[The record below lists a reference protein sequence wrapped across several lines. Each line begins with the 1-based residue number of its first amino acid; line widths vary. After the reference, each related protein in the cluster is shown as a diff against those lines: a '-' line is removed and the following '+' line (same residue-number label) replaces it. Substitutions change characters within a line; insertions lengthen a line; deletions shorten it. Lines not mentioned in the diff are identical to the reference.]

1 MWALHVTDGLSDR
14 DKVNLLSDGS
24 EYVRS
29 WAIQLLVEGKNP
41 SSDALRRFARLA
53 RQDQSALVRLYLA
66 SALQRVPPEKRWD
79 VLSGLI
85 AREEDAGDQNQ
96 PLMVWYA
103 AEPMAAL
110 DMTRAM
116 ALALDARL
124 PQFFSF
130 TVRRI
135 AAVGTPDAL
144 RLLAD
149 RLAHTDNV
157 AQQKDLVDGINLIV
171 KKP

>member
-1 MWALHVTDGLSDR
+1 MIYALNV
-14 DKVNLLSDGS
+14 
-24 EYVRS
+24 
-29 WAIQLLVEGKNP
+29 P
-41 SSDALRRFARLA
+41 
-53 RQDQSALVRLYLA
+53 
-66 SALQRVPPEKRWD
+66 LQRVPPEKRWD

-85 AREEDAGDQNQ
+85 AHEEDAGDQNQ

-157 AQQKDLVDGINLIV
+157 GQQKDLVEGINLIV